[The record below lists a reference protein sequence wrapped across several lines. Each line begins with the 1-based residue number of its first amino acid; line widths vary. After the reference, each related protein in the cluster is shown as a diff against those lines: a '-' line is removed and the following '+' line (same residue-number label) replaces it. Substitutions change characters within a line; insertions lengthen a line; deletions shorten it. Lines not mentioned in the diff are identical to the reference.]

1 MIAVLLLL
9 QSIQA
14 QNKREMPYFHHF
26 VSDSPSI
33 SSNGHN
39 STPYNS
45 SANNGFV
52 ANGAAT
58 QQRSNVNGRT

>member
-1 MIAVLLLL
+1 
-9 QSIQA
+9 
-14 QNKREMPYFHHF
+14 MPYFHHF

-33 SSNGHN
+33 SGNGHN
-39 STPYNS
+39 STPYNSS